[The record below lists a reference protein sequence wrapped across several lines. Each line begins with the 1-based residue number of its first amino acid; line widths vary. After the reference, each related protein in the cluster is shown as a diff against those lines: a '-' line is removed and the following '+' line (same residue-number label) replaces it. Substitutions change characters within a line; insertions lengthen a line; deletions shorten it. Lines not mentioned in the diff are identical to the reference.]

1 MVFELYIDRLGQS
14 RWRLYSVNGKI
25 IADSGEGYSSKQAML
40 DTIDSIKKYVSVA
53 KIVDSTN
60 R

>member
-1 MVFELYIDRLGQS
+1 MVFELYIDRLGQF